1 MLRRQLKKLDSH
13 STTQRAATGFDESSK
28 QFGVETVGNLH
39 AFFLR
44 TSALEV
50 SAAAARLALV
60 PDNEKPTLLVIDGH
74 SLAFRAFYALP
85 VDSFTTRDGQHTNAI
100 HGFLSMLILLLQ
112 NEKPTHLAVAFDLSR
127 QSFRTREYAEYK
139 GTRGETPVEFVGQIP
154 LLQEALAALNITTI
168 TKEDYEADDILAT
181 LATRGAAE
189 GFDVLVVSGDRDA
202 IQMVNDDVT
211 LLYPNARGVSELKR
225 YDRDAVVE
233 RYGIEPAQYPDVA
246 ALVGET
252 SDNLIGIDKVG
263 EKTAVKWITAY
274 GSLDGVLKHADQ
286 ITGVVG
292 EKLREQKDRAI
303 RNRKLNHLVTDV
315 DLPVELSSLER
326 REFNDDAVREVFDR
340 LQFKTLFDRVMKI
353 AAAERGIDAAPAQLA
368 PQNEIPVIHT
378 FTDDELGSWLGAV
391 SAEGSAL
398 GLRVASHNGAV
409 AGFGIATLGETAFI
423 AWNAGEKHPAL
434 EAWLAS
440 DSPKAL
446 HGAKYQLKI
455 LAAAGFSLNGI
466 AFDTMLGA
474 WLMKPGSKPEALD
487 AQVYNYLGETL
498 QQSDP
503 NQLVPENEG
512 ASPATEAWFVL
523 RIADY
528 LAEKLDA
535 GSLAVLKEIEVPLI
549 PILAN
554 MEIVGI
560 TVNQTI
566 LGRLTA
572 DLGQKAGEAAQ
583 KAYAEIGREI
593 NLGSPKQLQEV
604 LFDQLGMPKT
614 RSNKTGFSTDA
625 ASLTDLQ
632 EQNPHPFLD
641 LLLQH
646 RDATKLM
653 QIIASI
659 DKAVDRTG
667 RVHTTYEQAGS
678 STGRIASNEPNLQ
691 NVPIKTEV
699 GREIRASFEAG
710 QGFETLLTADYSQI
724 EMRIMAHLSGD
735 EGLRLAFNEGEDLHR
750 FVGSRIFGVPPADVT
765 PFMRTKVKAMSYGLA
780 YGLSAFGLSKQ
791 LRIETSEAKELMTDY
806 FARFG
811 AVRDY
816 LRDVVEQAKVDGFT
830 TTIFGRRRP
839 FGDLH
844 SSNRV
849 LRENAARQALNS
861 PIQGSAADILKRAM
875 ITISSDMAA
884 QQMRSNML
892 LQVHDEL
899 VFEVFPGELVALT
912 ELVRHRMSTAAEL
925 SVPLEVQ
932 IGTGPNWDAAA
943 H

>member
-1 MLRRQLKKLDSH
+1 M
-13 STTQRAATGFDESSK
+13 
-28 QFGVETVGNLH
+28 
-39 AFFLR
+39 
-44 TSALEV
+44 
-50 SAAAARLALV
+50 AAARLAAV
-60 PDNEKPTLLVIDGH
+60 PDSEKPTLLVIDGH

-85 VDSFTTRDGQHTNAI
+85 VDSFVNREGQHTNAI

-112 NEKPTHLAVAFDLSR
+112 NEKPTHLAVAFDISR
-127 QSFRTREYAEYK
+127 YSFRTREYAEYK
-139 GTRGETPVEFVGQIP
+139 GTRSETPPEFVGQVP
-154 LLQEALAALNITTI
+154 LLQEALHAMGVTTV
-168 TKEDYEADDILAT
+168 TKEDFEADDILAT

-189 GFDVLVVSGDRDA
+189 GYRVLVVSGDRDA
-202 IQMVNDDVT
+202 IQMVKPDVT

-233 RYGIEPAQYPDVA
+233 RYGIEPEQYPDVA

-263 EKTAVKWITAY
+263 EKTAVKWVNQY
-274 GSLDGVLKHADQ
+274 GSLANILEHADE

-292 EKLREQKDRAI
+292 EKLREQKDRAV

-315 DLPVELSSLER
+315 ELPVAPSDLLR
-326 REFNDDAVREVFDR
+326 RPIDVPAVREVFDK
-340 LQFKTLFDRVMKI
+340 LQFKTLLERVLKI
-353 AAAERGIDAAPAQLA
+353 AAAEQGDEVVAGSAPAA
-368 PQNEIPVIHT
+368 AGIPVIHT
-378 FTDDELGSWLGAV
+378 LVDEELAKWIETQTSHGQN
-391 SAEGSAL
+391 AL
-398 GLRVASHNGAV
+398 GLRVQTLGGEV
-409 AGFGIATLGETAFI
+409 VGFGLGAANETVFVPWAS
-423 AWNAGEKHPAL
+423 GRMDYVAL
-434 EAWLAS
+434 ESWLSS
-440 DSPKAL
+440 DAPKVMT
-446 HGAKYQLKI
+446 GAKAQLK
-455 LAAAGFSLNGI
+455 AVRDAGLELKGI
-466 AFDTMLGA
+466 AYDTMLAG
-474 WLMKPGSKPEALD
+474 WLLRPGGKAETLES
-487 AQVYNYLGETL
+487 QVEYYLGETL

-503 NQLVPENEG
+503 NQLVPETEG
-512 ASPATEAWFVL
+512 ASPATEAWYSL
-523 RIADY
+523 RLATY
-528 LAEKLDA
+528 LSEKLDA
-535 GSLAVLKEIEVPLI
+535 GSLDVLQRIEMPLVPV
-549 PILAN
+549 LAT
-554 MEIVGI
+554 MERTGI
-560 TVNQTI
+560 TVNRGI

-572 DLGQKAGEAAQ
+572 DLGTKAADVAQ
-583 KAYAEIGREI
+583 RAYAEIGREI

-625 ASLTDLQ
+625 ASLADLQ
-632 EQNPHPFLD
+632 EQAPHPFLD

-659 DKAVDRTG
+659 DKAVDAGG

-678 STGRIASNEPNLQ
+678 ATGRVASNDPNLQ
-691 NVPIKTEV
+691 NVPVKTEV
-699 GREIRASFEAG
+699 GREIRSAFEAG
-710 QGFETLLTADYSQI
+710 PEFETLLTADYSQI

-735 EGLRLAFNEGEDLHR
+735 PGLIEAFNKGEDLHR
-750 FVGSRIFGVPPADVT
+750 FVGARIFGVDPADVT
-765 PFMRTKVKAMSYGLA
+765 PTMRTKVKAMSYGLA

-791 LRIETSEAKELMTDY
+791 LRIETAEAKALMTDY

-816 LRDVVEQAKVDGFT
+816 LRDVVEQAKVDGYT

-839 FGDLH
+839 FGDLQ

-875 ITISSDMAA
+875 IKIDEDMVG
-884 QQMRSNML
+884 MKSRML

-899 VFEVFPGELVALT
+899 VFEVASGELDDLT
-912 ELVRHRMSTAAEL
+912 SIVRTRMAGAAEL
-925 SVPLEVQ
+925 TVPLDVQ
-932 IGTGPNWDAAA
+932 VGTGPNWDAAA